1 MANVGDSRGVICDRD
16 NKAVPL
22 SFDHKPQ
29 QVSGRNRR
37 VDRVLGCGLLTFL
50 PGWNQDAVV
59 HCKAI
64 MIQTVEM

>member
-1 MANVGDSRGVICDRD
+1 MLISLLSHNKLTVANVGDSRGVICDRD

-37 VDRVLGCGLLTFL
+37 VTRVVGVDYF
-50 PGWNQDAVV
+50 
-59 HCKAI
+59 CK
-64 MIQTVEM
+64 